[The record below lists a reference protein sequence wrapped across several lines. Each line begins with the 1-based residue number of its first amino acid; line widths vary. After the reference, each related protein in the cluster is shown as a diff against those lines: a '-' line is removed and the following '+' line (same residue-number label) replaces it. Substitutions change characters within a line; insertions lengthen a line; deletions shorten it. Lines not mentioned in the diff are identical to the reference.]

1 MQSTTRIIRF
11 SQQHTVVRSILA
23 VASLTAVAGCGSE
36 SLPRASVSG
45 VVYADGQELQS
56 GIIRFVPINGTKGPI
71 VTVPVAEGAFSL
83 SAENGPVIGSH
94 RVEVQATDF
103 LGFDLGDQAA
113 AEQAIRAAA
122 GRLPKCPV
130 PPGYDE
136 RSPLTAEISP
146 EGTEG
151 LVFLLTSRATTGR
164 PRSGAAGYAAA
175 R

>member
-1 MQSTTRIIRF
+1 MA
-11 SQQHTVVRSILA
+11 VRSVLA
-23 VASLTAVAGCGSE
+23 VAALTAAAGCESE

-56 GIIRFVPINGTKGPI
+56 GVIRFVPINGTKGPI
-71 VTVPVAEGAFSL
+71 VTVPVAEGSFSL

-113 AEQAIRAAA
+113 AEQAIRATA
-122 GRLPKCPV
+122 GRLPKSPV
-130 PPGYDE
+130 PAGYGE

-146 EGTEG
+146 EGAEG
-151 LVFLLTSRATTGR
+151 LVFLLTSRATTER
-164 PRSGAAGYAAA
+164 PRSGAAGFAAA